1 MDENQSHLNVDFN
14 RILELKLTMG
24 LNDAVRTAYREAA
37 LEALNNAKT
46 VDDLKP
52 IMLYLLNKL

>member
-1 MDENQSHLNVDFN
+1 MENLKVDWN
-14 RILELKLTMG
+14 RILELKLTAG
-24 LNDAVRTAYREAA
+24 LNDAVRTVYREAA

-52 IMLYLLNKL
+52 IILYLLNKL